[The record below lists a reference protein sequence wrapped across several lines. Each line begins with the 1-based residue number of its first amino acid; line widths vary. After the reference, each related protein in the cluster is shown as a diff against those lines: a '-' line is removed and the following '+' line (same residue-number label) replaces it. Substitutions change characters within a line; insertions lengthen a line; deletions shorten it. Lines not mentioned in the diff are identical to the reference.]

1 MKNKEKYA
9 EDIIAL
15 AICGFNIA
23 CYKKTKELVA
33 CETLDCE
40 KCMFNSDG
48 NCTAFRR
55 SWFESEVE
63 LTVEDELKS
72 ELETVKKE
80 RDELRARLEKAVE
93 LPVNVEDTIYCIRD
107 CGTVGYR
114 IEENT
119 VSEIVFEYN
128 NRMRIRTSYG
138 LFGYEN
144 WIFGVDCFADNAEAK
159 VRLKELL
166 GGEERK

>member
-72 ELETVKKE
+72 ELEAVKKE
-80 RDELRARLEKAVE
+80 RDELRERLDKAMG
-93 LPVNVEDTIYCIRD
+93 LPYIYEAEVVDSAGHFLKTIY
-107 CGTVGYR
+107 V
-114 IEENT
+114 
-119 VSEIVFEYN
+119 VVYN
-128 NRMRIRTSYG
+128 NNGTIQAIQYSYKK
-138 LFGYEN
+138 
-144 WIFGVDCFADNAEAK
+144 VAEAK
-159 VRLKELL
+159 LEALR
-166 GGEERK
+166 G

>member
-15 AICGFNIA
+15 AIRGFNIA

-72 ELETVKKE
+72 ELEAVKKE
-80 RDELRARLEKAVE
+80 RDELRERLNKAIG
-93 LPVNVEDTIYCIRD
+93 LPYMYEAEVVDSAGHFLKTIY
-107 CGTVGYR
+107 V
-114 IEENT
+114 
-119 VSEIVFEYN
+119 VVYN
-128 NRMRIRTSYG
+128 NNGTIQAIQYSYKK
-138 LFGYEN
+138 
-144 WIFGVDCFADNAEAK
+144 VAEAK
-159 VRLKELL
+159 LKALQGRRSE
-166 GGEERK
+166 